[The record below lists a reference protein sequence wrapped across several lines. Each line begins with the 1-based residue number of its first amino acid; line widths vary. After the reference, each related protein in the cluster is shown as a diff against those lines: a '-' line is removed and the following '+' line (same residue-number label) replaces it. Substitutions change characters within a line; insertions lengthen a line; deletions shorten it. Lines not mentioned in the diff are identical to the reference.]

1 MGGVYDS
8 TRMDEDKLFNAIV
21 YFCFHNLKHIN
32 PQDLPEIYIGI
43 DTAT

>member
-1 MGGVYDS
+1 
-8 TRMDEDKLFNAIV
+8 MDEDKLFNAIV